1 MPVSYMIYGSG
12 GLLILVLLIY
22 LFSKK
27 KKIVPR
33 ISFIPVRKMMQPPFS
48 YILNKRKKANYLIL

>member
-12 GLLILVLLIY
+12 GLLLLVLLIY

-27 KKIVPR
+27 
-33 ISFIPVRKMMQPPFS
+33 
-48 YILNKRKKANYLIL
+48 NKH